1 MQRIYIPYILRW
13 VYTHSCMHN
22 KMLICWKHVKI
33 LVWMCFCLAVGM
45 ELVLL
50 VLDEVCAI
58 PWGWAV
64 LKSHYFIQGHPSGM
78 QKRKIISLTPG
89 WNPSVHETCVF
100 CMFGR
105 RLASHLLQKTETT
118 LLPRTRRKCC
128 TPVGSTL
135 LYVYIYGLVVTV
147 LLLISAYVKIVT
159 TNKLLNISLLLQKN
173 WQFIA
178 VHVTTCPNN
187 EISCHNGTCL

>member
-22 KMLICWKHVKI
+22 TMLIFWKHVRI

-58 PWGWAV
+58 PWGRAV
-64 LKSHYFIQGHPSGM
+64 LKAHSFIQGHPSGI

-100 CMFGR
+100 CMFGGTPCIPP
-105 RLASHLLQKTETT
+105 ASKDWGDNASGNSTEILHSCSEHVSLCIHMWTG
-118 LLPRTRRKCC
+118 CHSS
-128 TPVGSTL
+128 TP
-135 LYVYIYGLVVTV
+135 YKRIR
-147 LLLISAYVKIVT
+147 
-159 TNKLLNISLLLQKN
+159 
-173 WQFIA
+173 
-178 VHVTTCPNN
+178 
-187 EISCHNGTCL
+187 